1 MGKIRALDDVTIS
14 QIAAGEMID
23 RPASI
28 IKELFENSVDAGAT
42 HITIQVQHPT
52 EWIRVT
58 DDGEGFDE
66 EDLPI
71 AFTRHT
77 TSKIQHISDLDTLH
91 TLGFRG
97 EALASIAHVSA
108 MEVITRTKDSPLG
121 TRILVEQGRI
131 VASESVGSPIGTTMI
146 VRDLFENI
154 PVRKK
159 FLKSD
164 QVEFQKILETV
175 QSLSLGYP
183 GIGVL
188 LLRGEKRVFE
198 VFPSESFE
206 DHLAQVLGSDM
217 AGQLFLR
224 EYTSASY
231 RIQAFF
237 GKYTLHRSTRKS
249 QAIFLNHRLVRNRE
263 LTQAIEKLYQSKI
276 PLHRHPV
283 FFLYIDV
290 DPVLVDVNIHP
301 QKQEVKFSNQNHLID
316 IITRLFQEEE
326 SQGVDAYKWKSSEK
340 KDSPQPVTIFDVFED
355 ASITPTPPLQ
365 QEKRSFTPLVAE
377 EQFEYNI
384 SEEVEPLPTHYSENI
399 QCLQEEVHPLE
410 DSVVS
415 PRSLWNRVLERA
427 LYLGSL
433 FHTYLLFE
441 DGEDQKLLLLDQH
454 AAHERI
460 LYEKFLKEFQEGE
473 ITRQI
478 LLQPEPIHVTPA
490 VVERAQSQKDVFSR
504 LGFEIDAFGEQ
515 TILLREIPYFF
526 GEPIALSLLQDLFE
540 ALEEG
545 EKLYD
550 RHLYPIMRKAC
561 RSAIKGGDHI
571 VEFEVKALVGALL
584 ACDHPQTCPHGRPV
598 IVEIEKKEIEKMFLR
613 IGSH

>member
-1 MGKIRALDDVTIS
+1 MGKIRALDDATIS

-58 DDGEGFDE
+58 DDGEGFEE

-77 TSKIQHISDLDTLH
+77 TSKIHHISDLDTLH

-97 EALASIAHVSA
+97 EALASIAHISSI
-108 MEVITRTKDSPLG
+108 EVITRTKDSTLG
-121 TRILVEQGRI
+121 TRILLEQGRI
-131 VASESVGSPIGTTMI
+131 VEHEKVGSPTGTTMI
-146 VRDLFENI
+146 VRNLFENI

-159 FLKSD
+159 FLKSE
-164 QVEFQKILETV
+164 QVEFQKIIETV
-175 QSLSLGYP
+175 QFLCLGYP

-188 LLRGEKRVFE
+188 LLRGERRVFE
-198 VFPSESFE
+198 VFPSKNFQ
-206 DHLAQVLGSDM
+206 DHLAQVLGNDISTH
-217 AGQLFLR
+217 LFLR
-224 EYTSASY
+224 EYHSASY

-249 QAIFLNHRLVRNRE
+249 QAIFLNHRLIRSRE
-263 LTQAIEKLYQSKI
+263 LTQAIEKLYHSKI
-276 PLHRHPV
+276 PLHRYPV
-283 FFLYIDV
+283 FYLYVDV

-316 IITRLFQEEE
+316 IIIRLFQEKE
-326 SQGVDAYKWKSSEK
+326 SQGVDFYTWSSADIKET
-340 KDSPQPVTIFDVFED
+340 PERFTIFDVFQGG
-355 ASITPTPPLQ
+355 ASAPSSDFK
-365 QEKRSFTPLVAE
+365 QEQEQWIPVAAE
-377 EQFEYNI
+377 EQAQYEVTNEQKSTQVNG
-384 SEEVEPLPTHYSENI
+384 SEEFTTP
-399 QCLQEEVHPLE
+399 EEIA
-410 DSVVS
+410 SSQMGNTS
-415 PRSLWNRVLERA
+415 PRKLWIQKLQRA
-427 LYLGSL
+427 HYLGSL

-441 DGEDQKLLLLDQH
+441 DREGQQLLLLDQH

-460 LYEKFLKEFQEGE
+460 LYEKYMREYQDGE

-490 VVERAQSQKDVFSR
+490 VVDRAQSQKEVFSR

-550 RHLYPIMRKAC
+550 RHLYSIMRKAC
-561 RSAIKGGDHI
+561 RSAIKGGDSI
-571 VEFEVKALVGALL
+571 VESEVKALIDALL